1 MPKTRINGININ
13 YKVEGWGEPLI
24 LIMGFSGGRI
34 AWTLHTR
41 TFKKAF
47 QVITFDNRG
56 AGKTDSPSGPYS
68 IKTMADDTIGL
79 LDYLGIDRAHILG
92 VSMGGMIA
100 QEVAIN
106 YPERVKKLVLGC
118 TFARRDEIS
127 GHSAEYHKALDLAED
142 CPNDDILNI
151 PIDKYMATIYSLAS
165 GNRLVQ
171 MLMGP
176 VAMIRFKLGNNT
188 GVEGQLE
195 AILNHDTQE
204 RLHMIQAPTLVM
216 TGTEDRLIKPSSSEV
231 LASRIPN
238 ARLVKFEGGA
248 HSFFVAMRSRF
259 NKEVLDFLRA
269 G

>member
-1 MPKTRINGININ
+1 MPKARINGIDMN
-13 YKVEGWGEPLI
+13 YKVEGRGEPII
-24 LIMGFSGGRI
+24 LIMGFSGGRMS
-34 AWTLHTR
+34 WFLHTR

-56 AGKTDSPSGPYS
+56 AGKTDRPTESYT
-68 IKTMADDTIGL
+68 IKTMADDTVGL
-79 LDYLGIDRAHILG
+79 MDYLGIDRAHILG

-118 TFARRDEIS
+118 TFARRDETS
-127 GHSAEYHKALDLAED
+127 GHSAEYHRLLGLAED
-142 CPNDDILNI
+142 CPNDVILNI
-151 PIDKYMATIYSLAS
+151 PIDKYMSTIYSLAS

-188 GVEGQLE
+188 GVKGQLE

-238 ARLVKFEGGA
+238 TRLVKFEGGA
-248 HSFFVAMRSRF
+248 HAFFVAMRGRF
-259 NKEVLDFLRA
+259 TKEVLDFLTA